1 MAVIVGAEKMSIL
14 SICLVFQFAK
24 FISFI
29 YLKTDVIIE
38 REREREI
45 ESSFPEWKKY
55 ENLSFGSIL
64 LYLEWIKIFHYETCS
79 EIHFYLLNNFRERE
93 RERAFGVEADEL
105 LWTARWINEPHEER
119 GQAV

>member
-38 REREREI
+38 RERERNRELFSRMKEI
-45 ESSFPEWKKY
+45 RKFEFWVDFTVSWMNKNISLWNLLRDSF
-55 ENLSFGSIL
+55 LF
-64 LYLEWIKIFHYETCS
+64 
-79 EIHFYLLNNFRERE
+79 
-93 RERAFGVEADEL
+93 VE
-105 LWTARWINEPHEER
+105 
-119 GQAV
+119 

>member
-38 REREREI
+38 RERE
-45 ESSFPEWKKY
+45 K
-55 ENLSFGSIL
+55 
-64 LYLEWIKIFHYETCS
+64 
-79 EIHFYLLNNFRERE
+79 
-93 RERAFGVEADEL
+93 
-105 LWTARWINEPHEER
+105 
-119 GQAV
+119 

>member
-38 REREREI
+38 RERERNRELFSRMKEI
-45 ESSFPEWKKY
+45 RKFEFWVDFTVSWMNKNIISLWNLLRDSF
-55 ENLSFGSIL
+55 LF
-64 LYLEWIKIFHYETCS
+64 
-79 EIHFYLLNNFRERE
+79 
-93 RERAFGVEADEL
+93 VE
-105 LWTARWINEPHEER
+105 
-119 GQAV
+119 